1 MARPKE
7 FDPAEALDRAMAL
20 FWRKGYFDTSMR
32 DIVAE
37 TGVSHAGLYSTF
49 GNKHELFLAALDLYH
64 EQIKGEM
71 MCRLETPDAALPEV
85 IGYFEGLVNMTKDPR
100 FESGCMICNAAI
112 DLAPEDPAVSARVQG
127 YLDRIIA
134 AFRGALE
141 RAVEKGQVRKD
152 LDPQAAADV
161 LGSTLVAI
169 GSFQRAGMSEERLER
184 FVSNALAT
192 LR

>member
-7 FDPAEALDRAMAL
+7 FDPAEALDRAMGL

-49 GNKHELFLAALDLYH
+49 GNKHELFLAALDLYYQ
-64 EQIKGEM
+64 QIKGKM
-71 MCRLETPDAALPEV
+71 MCRLESPDAALPEV
-85 IGYFEGLVNMTKDPR
+85 FGYFEGLVDMTKDAR

-112 DLAPEDPAVSARVQG
+112 DLAPDDPAVSARVQG

-141 RAVEKGQVRKD
+141 RAVEKGQLRKD

-169 GSFQRAGMSEERLER
+169 GSFQRAGMSEERIER
-184 FVSNALAT
+184 FARNALAT

>member
-7 FDPAEALDRAMAL
+7 FDPAEALDRAMGL

-64 EQIKGEM
+64 ERIKGEM
-71 MCRLETPDAALPEV
+71 MCQLETPDAALPEV

-112 DLAPEDPAVSARVQG
+112 DLAPEDPAVSDRVQG

-141 RAVEKGQVRKD
+141 RAVARGQVRED

-169 GSFQRAGMSEERLER
+169 GSFQRAGMSEERVER
-184 FVSNALAT
+184 FARNALAT

>member
-1 MARPKE
+1 
-7 FDPAEALDRAMAL
+7 MAL

-64 EQIKGEM
+64 ERIKGEM
-71 MCRLETPDAALPEV
+71 MCRLETSDAALPEV

-184 FVSNALAT
+184 FASNALAT

>member
-7 FDPAEALDRAMAL
+7 FDPREALDRAMGL

-49 GNKHELFLAALDLYH
+49 GNKHELFLAALDLY
-64 EQIKGEM
+64 QQRIKGEM
-71 MCRLETPDAALPEV
+71 MCALEEPDSALPE
-85 IGYFEGLVNMTKDPR
+85 IQGYFEELLNMTKDPR

-112 DLAPEDPAVSARVQG
+112 DLAPEDPAVSERVHG
-127 YLDRIIA
+127 YLDRLIE

-141 RAVEKGQVRKD
+141 RAKERGQVRQG

-161 LGSTLVAI
+161 LGSTLVAL
-169 GSFQRAGMSEERLER
+169 GSFQRAGMEDERLER
-184 FVSNALAT
+184 FARNALAT
-192 LR
+192 LI